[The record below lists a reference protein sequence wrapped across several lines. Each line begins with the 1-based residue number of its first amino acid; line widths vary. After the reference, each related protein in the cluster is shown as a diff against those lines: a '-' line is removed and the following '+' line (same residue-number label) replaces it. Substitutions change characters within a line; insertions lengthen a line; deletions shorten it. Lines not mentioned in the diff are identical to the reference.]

1 MFIDTIFITIFSSS
15 SSESVIS
22 QAIASGPS
30 YQTAK
35 KSNVGAN
42 FHTIK
47 KLHVRGY
54 TFSFPSFLVSAGA
67 VNVDGPEA
75 AVEGRT
81 TADADVDGT
90 DTTAARVDVDGTTS
104 GNPILESE
112 DADTGLLVEPPEL

>member
-1 MFIDTIFITIFSSS
+1 MFIDTIFTTSFSSS
-15 SSESVIS
+15 SSESVLS
-22 QAIASGPS
+22 QTIASGPS
-30 YQTAK
+30 YETAK
-35 KSNVGAN
+35 NNVGAN

-54 TFSFPSFLVSAGA
+54 TFSFPSFSVSAGA
-67 VNVDGPEA
+67 INVDGPEA
-75 AVEGRT
+75 AAEGRT

-90 DTTAARVDVDGTTS
+90 DTTAARVDVDGITS